1 MFSKHLASRKAF
13 TLIEL
18 LVVIAIIA
26 ILIGL
31 LLPAVQKVREA
42 AGKTQSKNNL
52 KQLALAVHN
61 CHDVFQITPPMFG
74 VVGTQVAGGGAGG
87 GNNASFFFNLL
98 PYIEQESLFKL
109 GKDAARSTAIKGL
122 NNPLD
127 PTWSANNGVYTLP
140 ASVPLWIAGGLTNP
154 WPNWANQANATSTNK
169 WGLSSYS
176 ANFQVFGDRGAR
188 FTGIMD
194 GLSHTVILGERFAVA
209 SRAAGTFPSEGAGLW
224 AYGTPPVV
232 TSYAPVGPP
241 PGLPANLIASTYS
254 SSYWSRFG
262 YVNLATASAGWT
274 TNPALQTQNWNCE
287 CHMAPEFNKTSTTVH
302 PLKLHGMGGAI
313 NMAMADGSVA
323 TFSSS
328 ISSENFYFAETPQG
342 GDISSDPQVP

>member
-1 MFSKHLASRKAF
+1 MFSKHLVSRKAF

-42 AGKTQSKNNL
+42 GAKTQSKNNL

-61 CHDVFQITPPMFG
+61 CHDQYQITPPMYG
-74 VVGTQVAGGGAGG
+74 VVGNQVSGSGSGG
-87 GNNASFFFNLL
+87 GNQASFFFNLL
-98 PYIEQESLFKL
+98 PFIEQESLYKL
-109 GKDAARSTAIKGL
+109 GKDAARGTAIKGL

-140 ASVPLWIAGGLTNP
+140 ASVPLWISGGITNP
-154 WPNWANQANATSTNK
+154 WPSWANQANTTSTTN

-176 ANFQVFGDRGAR
+176 ANFQVFGDKGAK
-188 FTGIMD
+188 FTGISD
-194 GLSHTVILGERFAVA
+194 GLSHTVIIGERYSVA

-232 TSYAPVGPP
+232 TSYELAVADPIPT
-241 PGLPANLIASTYS
+241 LKTSTYS

-262 YVNLATASAGWT
+262 YVNLAGPSAGWT
-274 TNPALQTQNWNCE
+274 TNPGLQSQNWNCQ

-302 PLKLHGMGGAI
+302 PLKLHGMGSTI

-323 TFSSS
+323 TFNSN
-328 ISSENFYFAETPQG
+328 ITSENFYFAETPQG
-342 GDISSDPQVP
+342 GDLSSDPQVP

>member
-1 MFSKHLASRKAF
+1 MLTKHLASKKAF

-42 AGKTQSKNNL
+42 AAKTQSKNNL

-61 CHDVFQITPPMFG
+61 CHDQFQITPPMFG

-87 GNNASFFFNLL
+87 GSQASLFFNLL
-98 PYIEQESLFKL
+98 PYIEQEAVYKL
-109 GKDAARSTAIKGL
+109 GKDVGRNAVIKGL

-127 PTWSANNGVYTLP
+127 PTWATNNGVYTLP
-140 ASVPLWIAGGLTNP
+140 TTVPIWINGGGTNP
-154 WPNWANQANATSTNK
+154 WPSWAKTATGTS

-194 GLSHTVILGERFAVA
+194 GLSHTVIFGERFAVA
-209 SRAAGTFPSEGAGLW
+209 SRATGTPSEGAGLW

-232 TSYAPVGPP
+232 TSYDLAVADPI
-241 PGLPANLIASTYS
+241 PALRTSTYS

-262 YVNLATASAGWT
+262 YVNLAGASAGWT
-274 TNPALQTQNWNCE
+274 TNPALQTQNWNCQ

-302 PLKLHGMGGAI
+302 PLKLHGMGSTI
-313 NMAMADGSVA
+313 NVAMADGGVA
-323 TFSSS
+323 TLNAN
-328 ISSENFYFAETPQG
+328 ITSENFYYAETPQA
-342 GDISSDPQVP
+342 GDISADPQVP

>member
-1 MFSKHLASRKAF
+1 MLTKHLASRKAF

-87 GNNASFFFNLL
+87 GNQASFFFNLL

-109 GKDAARSTAIKGL
+109 GKDVARSTAIKGL

-176 ANFQVFGDRGAR
+176 ANFQVFGDKGAK
-188 FTGIMD
+188 FTGISD
-194 GLSHTVILGERFAVA
+194 GLSHTVIIGERFAVA
-209 SRAAGTFPSEGAGLW
+209 SRATGTPTEGAGLW

-232 TSYAPVGPP
+232 TSYANAANPIPV
-241 PGLPANLIASTYS
+241 LATSTYS
-254 SSYWSRFG
+254 SSYWTRFG
-262 YVNLATASAGWT
+262 YVNLAGASAGWT

-323 TFSSS
+323 SFSSS
-328 ISSENFYFAETPQG
+328 ISSENFYYAETPQG
-342 GDISSDPQVP
+342 GDMSSDPQVP

>member
-1 MFSKHLASRKAF
+1 MLSKHLASRKAF

-74 VVGTQVAGGGAGG
+74 VVGSTQVAGAGAGA

-176 ANFQVFGDRGAR
+176 ANFQVFGDRGTR

-232 TSYAPVGPP
+232 TSYANAANPIPV
-241 PGLPANLIASTYS
+241 LATSTYS
-254 SSYWSRFG
+254 SSYWTRFG
-262 YVNLATASAGWT
+262 YVNMSGASAGWT
-274 TNPALQTQNWNCE
+274 TNPALQTVNWNCE
-287 CHMAPEFNKTSTTVH
+287 
-302 PLKLHGMGGAI
+302 
-313 NMAMADGSVA
+313 
-323 TFSSS
+323 
-328 ISSENFYFAETPQG
+328 
-342 GDISSDPQVP
+342 

>member
-1 MFSKHLASRKAF
+1 MLTKHLVFRKAF

-42 AGKTQSKNNL
+42 AAKTQSKNNL

-61 CHDVFQITPPMFG
+61 SHDQYQITPPMYG
-74 VVGTQVAGGGAGG
+74 VVGTQPALNVV
-87 GNNASFFFNLL
+87 NANQASLFFNLL
-98 PYIEQESLFKL
+98 PFIEQESLFKL
-109 GKDAARSTAIKGL
+109 GKDTARGTAIKGL

-127 PTWSANNGVYTLP
+127 PTWSANKGVYTLP

-154 WPNWANQANATSTNK
+154 WPSWANQANATSTNK

-176 ANFQVFGDRGAR
+176 ANFQVFGDRGIK

-194 GLSHTVILGERFAVA
+194 GLSHTVIIGERFAIA
-209 SRAAGTFPSEGAGLW
+209 SRATGTPTIGAGLW

-232 TSYAPVGPP
+232 TSYANAANPIPV
-241 PGLPANLIASTYS
+241 LATSTYS
-254 SSYWSRFG
+254 SSYWTRFG
-262 YVNLATASAGWT
+262 YVNLAGPSAGWT

-328 ISSENFYFAETPQG
+328 ITSENFYFAETPQS
-342 GDISSDPQVP
+342 GDMSSDPQVP

>member
-1 MFSKHLASRKAF
+1 MPTKHLASRKAF

-61 CHDVFQITPPMFG
+61 CHDVLQITPPMYG
-74 VVGTQVAGGGAGG
+74 VAGTQVAGGGAGA
-87 GNNASFFFNLL
+87 GNEASIFFNLL

-109 GKDAARSTAIKGL
+109 GKDAARGTAIKGL

-140 ASVPLWIAGGLTNP
+140 ASVPLWIAGGITNP
-154 WPNWANQANATSTNK
+154 WPSWANQANATSTNK

-176 ANFQVFGDRGAR
+176 ANFQVFGDKGIN
-188 FTGIMD
+188 FTSITD
-194 GLSHTVILGERFAVA
+194 GLSHTTILGERYAVA

-232 TSYAPVGPP
+232 TSYDNAANPIPV
-241 PGLPANLIASTYS
+241 LATSTYS

-262 YVNLATASAGWT
+262 YVNLAGPNAGWT
-274 TNPALQTQNWNCE
+274 TNTALQTANWNCQ

-323 TFSSS
+323 TYNSS
-328 ISSENFYFAETPQG
+328 ITSENFYFSETPQG